1 MTCTLWIIHL
11 FKFGLYIEMN
21 RSQSFSFI
29 SIFSKELEGFYR
41 RSSRMNFVCYFL
53 VETIEFGMLKD
64 TIVNWINGAEIVL
77 NMFYVL
83 APTNYLIR
91 TVFDFEKELRG
102 CNYQFVYKHLFI
114 VLIWFQKFRFW
125 IKVIFWAPM
134 KLRAELD
141 SSVFDYIV
149 SQIWKPRQFCNHTQR
164 LLWLWY
170 CCENGHNKNR

>member
-1 MTCTLWIIHL
+1 
-11 FKFGLYIEMN
+11 MN

-114 VLIWFQKFRFW
+114 VLI
-125 IKVIFWAPM
+125 
-134 KLRAELD
+134 
-141 SSVFDYIV
+141 
-149 SQIWKPRQFCNHTQR
+149 
-164 LLWLWY
+164 
-170 CCENGHNKNR
+170 

>member
-1 MTCTLWIIHL
+1 
-11 FKFGLYIEMN
+11 
-21 RSQSFSFI
+21 
-29 SIFSKELEGFYR
+29 
-41 RSSRMNFVCYFL
+41 MNFVCYFL

-114 VLIWFQKFRFW
+114 VLI
-125 IKVIFWAPM
+125 
-134 KLRAELD
+134 
-141 SSVFDYIV
+141 
-149 SQIWKPRQFCNHTQR
+149 
-164 LLWLWY
+164 
-170 CCENGHNKNR
+170 